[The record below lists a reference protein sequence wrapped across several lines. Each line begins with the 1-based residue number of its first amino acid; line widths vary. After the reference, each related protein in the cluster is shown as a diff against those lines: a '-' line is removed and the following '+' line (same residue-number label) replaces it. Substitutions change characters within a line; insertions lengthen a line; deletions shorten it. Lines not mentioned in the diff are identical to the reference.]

1 MDSLPPMNSLQL
13 VNNPQLMHSRLLSLT
28 LTLTLLGLL
37 LLSPLTLAESET
49 FGDFEVHYSV
59 VNSTFIDPAIAS
71 HYQIVRG
78 KDRAFINLAVRKTL
92 PDGSDT
98 ATSAQLEGRTWDL
111 FQNQFLE
118 FREIREGSAIYYI
131 ADFEFSDGELRFFT
145 INLLP
150 EGAERSKQLKF
161 QHKVYVN

>member
-1 MDSLPPMNSLQL
+1 MKSPQRVKSPQPVKCPTFIHSLALF
-13 VNNPQLMHSRLLSLT
+13 
-28 LTLTLLGLL
+28 GLL
-37 LLSPLTLAESET
+37 LLSPTSAAESEI

-59 VNSTFIDPAIAS
+59 VNSTFIDPDIAS

-78 KDRAFINLAVRKTL
+78 KNRAFVNLAVRKRL

-98 ATSAQLEGRTWDL
+98 AASAELEGRTWDL
-111 FQNQFLE
+111 FQNQFLK
-118 FREIREGSAIYYI
+118 FREIREGPAIYYI

-145 INLLP
+145 ITLLP
-150 EGAERSKQLKF
+150 EGAERSRQLKF